1 MAGVRIIARVP
12 ARLARAAALA
22 ISITVALPLHA
33 QSYPSKP
40 IRLIVPSTPGGG
52 FDVTGRILAEKMG
65 PLLGTQMVVENRT
78 GAGTATGTEAAAK
91 AAPDGYTLLI
101 GGLSNIALNPGL
113 YPKLGYDA
121 NDVRPVGLAVSYSY
135 TLVGRKDLAPNT
147 LRELIDYGLAN
158 PGKLSF
164 GGASGTGQHV
174 AAVALFNQLG
184 VQALSVFYKGAAA
197 VYQDLLG
204 GRVDLYFDNTQTA
217 RPHIEKG
224 AVKAY
229 ATSSPVRHSFLP
241 NVPTVNETGVGKL
254 EMETWFGPFV
264 PRAVPQPIVQRLRS
278 EFEKT
283 MAMPDVVSRFENG
296 SGRVLKM
303 SQAETE
309 AYVKSEITRWTGI
322 MKAAGIRLEQ

>member
-1 MAGVRIIARVP
+1 MRRIFVAAI
-12 ARLARAAALA
+12 AAAV
-22 ISITVALPLHA
+22 SLPLYG
-33 QSYPSKP
+33 QTYPAKP
-40 IRLIVPSTPGGG
+40 VRLIVPSTPGGG

-113 YPKLGYDA
+113 YPKLGYDST
-121 NDVRPVGLAVSYSY
+121 DLRPIGLAVSYSY
-135 TLVGRKDLAPNT
+135 TLIGRKDLPPNT
-147 LRELIDYGLAN
+147 LRELIDYGRAN

-174 AAVALFNQLG
+174 AAVALFNQLN

-241 NVPTVNETGVGKL
+241 NIPTVNETGVGKL
-254 EMETWFGPFV
+254 EMETWFGPFA
-264 PRAVPQPIVQRLRS
+264 PRAVPQPIVARLRS

-283 MAMPDVVSRFENG
+283 MAMPDVVSRFETG

-303 SQAETE
+303 SLPETE
-309 AYVKSEITRWTGI
+309 SYVKSEVARWTSI
-322 MKAAGIRLEQ
+322 IKQAGIRIEQ

>member
-1 MAGVRIIARVP
+1 MLRTV
-12 ARLARAAALA
+12 LLAAASIGLA
-22 ISITVALPLHA
+22 QA
-33 QSYPSKP
+33 QTYPSKP
-40 IRLIVPSTPGGG
+40 VRLIAPSAPGGG
-52 FDVTGRILAEKMG
+52 FDVTARVLADKMG
-65 PLLGTQMVVENRT
+65 PLMGTQMVVENRT
-78 GAGTATGTEAAAK
+78 GAGTTTGTEAVAK
-91 AAPDGYTLLI
+91 APPDGYTLLL

-113 YPKLGYDA
+113 YPTLGYDS
-121 NDVRPVGLAVSYSY
+121 NDFRPIGLAVSYSY
-135 TLVGRKDLAPNT
+135 TLVGRKDLAPNG
-147 LRELIDYGLAN
+147 LKELIDYGRAN

-164 GGASGTGQHV
+164 GGAAGTGQHV
-174 AAVALFNQLG
+174 AAVTLFNQLG

-241 NVPTVNETGVGKL
+241 SVPTVNETGVGKL
-254 EMETWFGPFV
+254 EMETWFGPFA
-264 PRAVPQPIVQRLRS
+264 RRDVPQPVISRLRS
-278 EFEKT
+278 AFDQT
-283 MAMPDVVSRFENG
+283 MAMPDVVGRFEKG

-309 AYVKSEITRWTGI
+309 SYVKAEIARWTASV
-322 MKAAGIRLEQ
+322 KAAGIKLEP